1 MNNIF
6 RLKLWLCQFAA
17 VSLITCL
24 AVTTFAQSHPNSLW
38 VGTDNTTSRDILNT
52 DRAGTLL
59 RSIKTNDATGIAI
72 DAANN
77 KIFFGDEDGNI
88 VIRDLDTLAA
98 GQPLTNGVDGTF
110 YEGMAFDGS
119 SIWRGSAREEAL
131 VRLSPLDGS
140 RLSSFA
146 LNYFPIGV
154 AWDGT
159 CLWVSKYTSTGPI
172 TRYNTNGVPTGQQFS
187 VSIPGDSAG
196 GLAYDTTDGTLWVG
210 ATDLIYHY
218 STNGTYLGS
227 FSIPT
232 NSAVHRFVDGLAF
245 QGPASGP
252 SLSLD
257 FYAGITLTGNVGTTN
272 TLQYVTNLG
281 DTNWITLTNLVLP
294 QSPYLFFDVT
304 SPHTQRR
311 FYRAVQLP

>member
-1 MNNIF
+1 M
-6 RLKLWLCQFAA
+6 KSTHHKSWLCQIAA
-17 VSLITCL
+17 VSVFTCL
-24 AVTTFAQSHPNSLW
+24 TTTVFAQSYPNSLW
-38 VGTDNTTSRDILNT
+38 IGTDNIGTRDILNT
-52 DRAGTLL
+52 DRTGTLL
-59 RSIKTNDATGIAI
+59 RSIKTNDATGIAL

-88 VIRDLDTLAA
+88 VIRDLDTLTA

-119 SIWRGSAREEAL
+119 NIWRGSAREQAL

-146 LNYFPIGV
+146 LGYFPIGV

-159 CLWVSKYTSTGPI
+159 CLWVSKYSSTGPI
-172 TRYNTNGVPTGQQFS
+172 TRYNTNGVQTGQQFS
-187 VSIPGDSAG
+187 VSLPGGDSPG

-210 ATDLIYHY
+210 ATDHIYHY

-227 FSIPT
+227 FSLPVP
-232 NSAVHRFVDGLAF
+232 AEGRFVDGLAF
-245 QGPASGP
+245 QGPASSAP
-252 SLSLD
+252 NLSLD

-272 TLQYVTNLG
+272 SIQYVTNLG

-304 SPHTQRR
+304 STHTPHR
-311 FYRAVQLP
+311 FYRDVQLP